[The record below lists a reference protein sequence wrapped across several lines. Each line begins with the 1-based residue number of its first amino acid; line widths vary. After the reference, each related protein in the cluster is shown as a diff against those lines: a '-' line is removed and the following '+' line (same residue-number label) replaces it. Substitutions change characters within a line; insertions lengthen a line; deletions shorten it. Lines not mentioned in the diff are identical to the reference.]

1 MLLGYTTNPLYFT
14 YIYFRDI
21 SNCHTSCY
29 PLSNHISIQIYES
42 FKDISN
48 NYTSYYFLSNHD
60 ITLLRV
66 LKKVKSEIDGGNNSE
81 YTRFLSTCTRLWNV
95 SKTCTCRN
103 TPIFLSTCIAEHT
116 ASIITNTH
124 TQNHSTPAPFQ
135 LGSA

>member
-66 LKKVKSEIDGGNNSE
+66 LKKVKSEINGGNNSDYSAKL
-81 YTRFLSTCTRLWNV
+81 YTARKMNV
-95 SKTCTCRN
+95 YDALAWLKKHKQNYKSIDIDPTALDWLDEGDGDSGTSPD
-103 TPIFLSTCIAEHT
+103 PIQF
-116 ASIITNTH
+116 
-124 TQNHSTPAPFQ
+124 
-135 LGSA
+135 